1 MSDSSVLSL
10 LVWATLLPLIVVLVL
25 RTSKRDD
32 EDEGGS
38 ENGAGDGPEVTDPD
52 PPSGDVSRDDAPR

>member
-32 EDEGGS
+32 DEDEAA
-38 ENGAGDGPEVTDPD
+38 EDA
-52 PPSGDVSRDDAPR
+52 PSGEADAVSADHDDAAKPPQ